1 MNPINFLNCDIECCV
16 HYLDNMTFNT
26 DKQYPINFKRQIWY
40 ANIRTREKIYLRM
53 NNCVFVVQRKFKRVI
68 STCMR
73 ICAIYVPYNVPL
85 RGMLELRIV
94 ASNGILASVL
104 YIVLYI
110 DTKPNRQKCS
120 GFE

>member
-1 MNPINFLNCDIECCV
+1 
-16 HYLDNMTFNT
+16 
-26 DKQYPINFKRQIWY
+26 
-40 ANIRTREKIYLRM
+40 
-53 NNCVFVVQRKFKRVI
+53 
-68 STCMR
+68 MR